1 MRGDVPGEPGVGS
14 IFAEITALEGES
26 TATRTQVVNGFHD
39 DVQVIRVNTV
49 DNLGADQFVGSPS
62 EHRLPVRISPG
73 QVAAEAGTPVHG
85 GNGVRCETLVGMDG
99 GCHGAVYEVEG

>member
-1 MRGDVPGEPGVGS
+1 
-14 IFAEITALEGES
+14 
-26 TATRTQVVNGFHD
+26 
-39 DVQVIRVNTV
+39 
-49 DNLGADQFVGSPS
+49 
-62 EHRLPVRISPG
+62 LPVRISPG